1 MDQAK
6 PIATPVDSSS
16 KLVKAMEEDEPFDQQ
31 QYQSAVG
38 SLLYLSVATRP
49 DITFAVS
56 SVAKFSS
63 NPTTR
68 HWTAVKRI
76 MRYLRGTTDLG
87 LVYVP
92 QSSGECVGFSD
103 SDWGG
108 DLEDRKSTSG
118 YIFQMAG
125 GSISWRSK
133 KQGVVAL
140 STAEAEYVALASA
153 TQEALW
159 IRQLMT
165 ELKGQPPETGTLIFE
180 DNQSAIAMTK
190 NPQYHGRS
198 KHVSI
203 KFHFIRD
210 QVSKGSVQVIYC
222 PFSDMLADALTKG
235 LAKDPF
241 VKLREK
247 IGLIKCSGE

>member
-1 MDQAK
+1 M
-6 PIATPVDSSS
+6 
-16 KLVKAMEEDEPFDQQ
+16 
-31 QYQSAVG
+31 AV
-38 SLLYLSVATRP
+38 
-49 DITFAVS
+49 
-56 SVAKFSS
+56 
-63 NPTTR
+63 
-68 HWTAVKRI
+68 
-76 MRYLRGTTDLG
+76 
-87 LVYVP
+87 
-92 QSSGECVGFSD
+92 
-103 SDWGG
+103 
-108 DLEDRKSTSG
+108 
-118 YIFQMAG
+118 

-165 ELKGQPPETGTLIFE
+165 ELTPEKATLIFE

-210 QVSKGSVQVIYC
+210 QVSKGFVQVIYC
-222 PFSDMLADALTKG
+222 PSSDMLADALTKG
-235 LAKDPF
+235 LTKDRF
-241 VKLREK
+241 VKL
-247 IGLIKCSGE
+247 

>member
-1 MDQAK
+1 M
-6 PIATPVDSSS
+6 
-16 KLVKAMEEDEPFDQQ
+16 
-31 QYQSAVG
+31 AV
-38 SLLYLSVATRP
+38 
-49 DITFAVS
+49 
-56 SVAKFSS
+56 
-63 NPTTR
+63 
-68 HWTAVKRI
+68 
-76 MRYLRGTTDLG
+76 
-87 LVYVP
+87 
-92 QSSGECVGFSD
+92 
-103 SDWGG
+103 
-108 DLEDRKSTSG
+108 
-118 YIFQMAG
+118 

-165 ELKGQPPETGTLIFE
+165 ELKGQPPEKSTLIFK

-222 PFSDMLADALTKG
+222 PSSDMLADALTKG
-235 LAKDPF
+235 LPKDRF

-247 IGLIKCSGE
+247 MGLVKCSGE